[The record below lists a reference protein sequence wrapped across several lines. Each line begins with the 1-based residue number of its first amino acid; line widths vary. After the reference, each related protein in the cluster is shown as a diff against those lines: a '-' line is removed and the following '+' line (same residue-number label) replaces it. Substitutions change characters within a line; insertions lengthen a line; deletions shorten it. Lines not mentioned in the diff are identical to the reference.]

1 MRLAIWVFAAAFTLV
16 GQAHAGDISPQA
28 NREFLAA
35 YAKKPDVVIRPSG
48 LMYRVINSGAG
59 ETPGPN
65 DTVAVFYKGTMVDG
79 LPFDQTKGNEPTKL
93 PVGQVIPGWQEALP
107 LMKVGDE
114 WELVVPSA
122 LGYGAQRTDRIPSNQ
137 TLIFTMKLVGVQHPG
152 R

>member
-1 MRLAIWVFAAAFTLV
+1 MRLAIWIFAAAFTLV

-48 LMYRVINSGAG
+48 LMYRVISSGTG
-59 ETPGPN
+59 ETPRPD
-65 DTVAVFYKGTMVDG
+65 DTVTVAYKGTMVDG
-79 LPFDQTKGNEPTKL
+79 IVFDQTKAGETTKL
-93 PVGQVIPGWQEALP
+93 PANQVIKGWQEALS

-114 WELVVPSA
+114 WELVVPSD

-137 TLIFTMKLVGVQHPG
+137 NLIFTMRLIAVQHPG

>member
-1 MRLAIWVFAAAFTLV
+1 MRLTIAILAAAFLFV

-35 YAKKPDVVIRPSG
+35 YAKKPDVIIRPSG
-48 LMYRVINSGAG
+48 LMYRVISSGTG

-65 DTVAVFYKGTMVDG
+65 DTVAVIYKGTMVDG
-79 LPFDQTKGNEPTKL
+79 LTFDQTKGNEPTKL
-93 PVGQVIPGWQEALP
+93 PVGQVIKGWQEALS

-114 WELVVPSA
+114 WELVVPSE
-122 LGYGAQRTDRIPSNQ
+122 LGYGSVRAGNIPSNQ
-137 TLIFTMKLVGVQHPG
+137 NLIFTMHLIGVQHPG